1 MSGPLH
7 GIRVVELG
15 GIGPGPFCGMVLG
28 DLGAEVIRVDRPA
41 EAGRSSMHPVLHRN
55 RRSIAVDLKDPAGA
69 ASVLSLVDSCDA
81 LIEGFRPGV
90 AERLG
95 LGPAECLARNPRL
108 VYGRITGWGQDGP
121 MGQDPG
127 HDINYIGLSGALH
140 GIGPAGGDPVVPL
153 NLVGDFGGGG
163 MLLAVGVLGALL
175 AARTSGRGQVV
186 DAAMVD
192 GSALLMAMAYGFL
205 GQGLWT
211 DERGVNLLD
220 GAAPFYRTY
229 RCADGQHVAVGS
241 LEPQFY
247 AALVRVLGLDGDPV
261 FAAQHDRS
269 RWPAMTARLTEIFG
283 TRTRD
288 EWAEVFTGQA
298 ACVSP
303 VLSMTEATA
312 HPHNVARRVYPDGA
326 PAPAPRFVGTPTAA
340 PEPAPVIGADTR
352 AVLEA
357 AGVKDLDELFARGV
371 IG

>member
-1 MSGPLH
+1 MTGPLH
-7 GIRVVELG
+7 GIRIVELG
-15 GIGPGPFCGMVLG
+15 GIGPGPFCGMVMG
-28 DLGAEVIRVDRPA
+28 DLGADVIRIDRPA
-41 EAGRSSMHPVLHRN
+41 DAGRGSMHPVLHRN

-69 ASVLSLVDSCDA
+69 AAVLSLVDSCDA

-153 NLVGDFGGGG
+153 NLIGDFGGGG

-175 AARTSGRGQVV
+175 SARTTGQGQVV
-186 DAAMVD
+186 DSAMVD

-220 GAAPFYRTY
+220 GGAPFYGVY
-229 RCADGQHVAVGS
+229 RCADGRHVALGS

-247 AALVRVLGLDGDPV
+247 AALVRVLQLDGDPV

-269 RWPAMTARLTEIFG
+269 QWPAMKQRLTEIFA

-288 EWAEVFTGQA
+288 EWAEAFQGQE

-303 VLSMTEATA
+303 VLSMTEAPA
-312 HPHNVARRVYPDGA
+312 HPHNVARRAYLDGV
-326 PAPAPRFVGTPTAA
+326 PAPAPRFLGTPTA
-340 PEPAPVIGADTR
+340 EPTVAGPVGADTR
-352 AVLEA
+352 AVLEE
-357 AGVKDLDELFARGV
+357 AGVKDLDDLFARGV